1 MNRVSLLDVTQ
12 ITKQAIYSSPGKL
25 SSQPGRQMCKSHF
38 KKKEKNYTPLCCDVT
53 FHGPGFGHFAIN
65 PNIELKHSYP
75 RISRC

>member
-38 KKKEKNYTPLCCDVT
+38 KKRKKIIRHCVVTSHSTVQASDTSPLT
-53 FHGPGFGHFAIN
+53 QILN
-65 PNIELKHSYP
+65 
-75 RISRC
+75 